1 MGVFSSSAIQGLLAI
16 HHDDQEEEANAFL
29 DLIEKNTSAM
39 RRGASLTEG
48 MIRVDAELPYH
59 KSLLPHW
66 KEFASAI
73 EQHQHA
79 IKCLPKGEKSR
90 ISLVRM
96 DLPDVVT
103 DSLSKALHSTH
114 FHQFFFLRNNLGSS
128 GINFALKYAESN
140 PILEQFFLDFNR
152 IDSKNDFDR
161 LCKIIECHPAI
172 DMIGL
177 AGCRGDL
184 VGYDMLQSILTAGV
198 SKLKY
203 INLSSNDISTK
214 GGVFLSDFLANNP
227 ILGRL
232 NVQHNKLD
240 DNDAMMLASAL
251 SKNTNMRDL
260 ELTGNLLTDA
270 GWALLL
276 KAIFDNTSLNSA
288 SDSNHICRIDYPE
301 YEAEIDGFLFDN
313 RMNGAIDSGN
323 DFSAAPARQKKI
335 YSILSFRNSKGSNVQ
350 HFDDVPVE
358 FLPDMLGSIQQY
370 SKYHLEDT
378 APIQGNND
386 VKPLSLVYEIM
397 RRWDKSLS
405 VYESLCVR

>member
-1 MGVFSSSAIQGLLAI
+1 MSSNHDAKRRKTEDGVATDVMGMESKMDRMEENLIHLKARNGQLEASLQRTKTSVSSMQNNISNFRESVENRQKYHEVILRNQKWEYSAPRPSRDYWQSIT
-16 HHDDQEEEANAFL
+16 DDQEEEANAFL

-161 LCKIIECHPAI
+161 LCKIIECHPASVKRLPVSSRSLI
-172 DMIGL
+172 FVFLDKAL
-177 AGCRGDL
+177 ANIIA
-184 VGYDMLQSILTAGV
+184 S
-198 SKLKY
+198 
-203 INLSSNDISTK
+203 LSSS
-214 GGVFLSDFLANNP
+214 
-227 ILGRL
+227 
-232 NVQHNKLD
+232 
-240 DNDAMMLASAL
+240 
-251 SKNTNMRDL
+251 
-260 ELTGNLLTDA
+260 LL
-270 GWALLL
+270 
-276 KAIFDNTSLNSA
+276 
-288 SDSNHICRIDYPE
+288 C
-301 YEAEIDGFLFDN
+301 
-313 RMNGAIDSGN
+313 
-323 DFSAAPARQKKI
+323 
-335 YSILSFRNSKGSNVQ
+335 
-350 HFDDVPVE
+350 
-358 FLPDMLGSIQQY
+358 
-370 SKYHLEDT
+370 
-378 APIQGNND
+378 
-386 VKPLSLVYEIM
+386 
-397 RRWDKSLS
+397 
-405 VYESLCVR
+405 